1 MALAR
6 ANSEADWNSP
16 GEKAGGRALFPKQA
30 SLDLESASLANAHGS
45 KNSFLLDHNPKVFA
59 IDE

>member
-1 MALAR
+1 MAQAR
-6 ANSEADWNSP
+6 ANSEADWKSP
-16 GEKAGGRALFPKQA
+16 GEKAGSKKLFPKQA

-45 KNSFLLDHNPKVFA
+45 SKSFLLDHNPKVFA

>member
-16 GEKAGGRALFPKQA
+16 PGKAGGRALFPKQA

-45 KNSFLLDHNPKVFA
+45 SKSFLLDQKPKVFE